1 MISAV
6 GALALVGCGVASTAV
21 LHPQR
26 IAVAAATREAP
37 AVSWDAL
44 CDHIAGVSMLRVTR
58 SVFPQ
63 NDVSFTIPSRLMA
76 VDRTHAQAVATT
88 VCSLNTVPAGA
99 IYYCTA
105 DFGVA
110 YQLQFTLARRRERG
124 GGCQARRLRVGR
136 VAAGSRPHR
145 VVDQRGC
152 SGSSRSVVSL
162 DHPSALEHAGICC
175 GSGSRYIGHV
185 RGDGS
190 ELTAGLTWR

>member
-63 NDVSFTIPSRLMA
+63 NDVSFAIPSRLMA
-76 VDRTHAQAVATT
+76 VDRTHAQVVATT
-88 VCSLNTVPAGA
+88 VCSLKTVPAGA

-110 YQLQFTLARRRERG
+110 YQLQFNLARSTSVAVDIKP
-124 GGCQARRLRVGR
+124 GGCAW
-136 VAAGSRPHR
+136 AAL
-145 VVDQRGC
+145 QRGHGPTAWWI
-152 SGSSRSVVSL
+152 SAAVPAAHGPLSRWTTPALWSTLGSAVGLAHATSATFVGTV
-162 DHPSALEHAGICC
+162 PS
-175 GSGSRYIGHV
+175 
-185 RGDGS
+185 
-190 ELTAGLTWR
+190 